1 MARALLIVDV
11 QNDFCEGGSLAVV
24 GGAAVAAK
32 ITDFLKTDRDKYE
45 LIVASR
51 DWHDPDSNNAG
62 HFADQPDF
70 IDSWPPHCVAGSQGA
85 EYHPNLN
92 SAAID
97 LHVEKGQGKPSYSA
111 FEGTTAS
118 GEPLADA
125 LAAAGI
131 DELDVVGIATDYC
144 VLASS
149 LDARNHGIR
158 VNVLTEM
165 CAGITEQTTSEALA
179 KMQHAGC
186 TVVA

>member
-11 QNDFCEGGSLAVV
+11 QNDFCEGGSLAVA

-32 ITDFLKTDRDKYE
+32 ITNFLQTNRDSYE

-51 DWHDPDSNNAG
+51 DWHDADSNNAG

-70 IDSWPPHCVAGSQGA
+70 IDSWPPHCVAGTKGA

-92 SAAID
+92 TQSID

-111 FEGTTAS
+111 FEGTTPN
-118 GEPLADA
+118 GEMLADA
-125 LAAAGI
+125 LSAAGI

-149 LDARNHGIR
+149 LDARNHGLR
-158 VNVLTEM
+158 VNVLTQM
-165 CAGITEQTTSEALA
+165 CAGITAPTTAEAIA
-179 KMQHAGC
+179 KLQHAGC
-186 TVVA
+186 SVVA